1 MRRIFLTF
9 ALVAVCLTSANPAF
23 ALGKAQFYPP
33 EPPPTPWPRPPVGR
47 PRPADGQL
55 LLKSYQVQATIEDQ
69 VATTRVEQLFVNP
82 GSVAAEGTYLFAL
95 PEGAAVSDFA
105 LWADG
110 QRMEGKLLNKDEARS
125 IYESIVRQQRDPALL
140 EFVGRDLI
148 QARIFPVPPDGQRRI
163 ELTYRQVLAMDNGLA
178 RYRFPLRVPNLAN
191 LPIEQIAINVVIRSR
206 QPIRAI
212 YSPTHA
218 VDIERV
224 SDREARIGFEAT
236 AVRPEVDYELFYSVA
251 AEEIGL
257 SLLSYKPGDD
267 EGFFLLLV
275 APQVEVKD
283 EEAVAKD
290 VVVVLDISGSM
301 KGIKIDQAK
310 RALIYVLD
318 QLGPNDRFNV
328 IAFSTGIRQ
337 YAFGLRPAEER
348 AQAKEFVNL
357 LKAGGS
363 TDINRALLEALALLD
378 GSSDA
383 GRPALLIF
391 LTDGL
396 PTQGITDIDQIIA
409 NVSREASKRV
419 RLFAFGVGD
428 DVNTTLLDTI
438 SQQHRGTSAYVRPN
452 QPLDEIVSAFYAKV
466 STPVLADI
474 RLDFGDIVVE
484 DTYPYPLPDLFAG
497 NQLVLAGRYRR
508 GGTVDIRLT
517 GAVNGEKQ
525 TFTYHGQRFVTSGG
539 EPFIARLWATRKI
552 GHLLTQIR
560 LKGSDRELV
569 QEVVDLSVRYG
580 IITPY
585 TSYLVKEPDLA
596 LTGEGRGDLIE
607 REIHAATGQVT
618 PAYGAAAVEKSVVQE
633 ALRQANRAY
642 GFAPVPAPG
651 GGGGAGGAGDAWGEA
666 ETAETGIVVRQ
677 VLDKAFVLKDETW
690 TDTAYDPARMK
701 TVKIRFASHAYF
713 ALLDK
718 YPALHRYF
726 ALGQQV
732 IVVLDGTA
740 YEVTGA

>member
-383 GRPALLIF
+383 DRPALLIF

-452 QPLDEIVSAFYAKV
+452 QPLDETVSAFYAKV

-497 NQLVLAGRYRR
+497 NQLVLAGRYQR
-508 GGTVDIRLT
+508 GGAVDIRLT

-525 TFTYHGQRFVTSGG
+525 TFTYRGQRFVTSGG

-607 REIHAATGQVT
+607 REIHATDQVT

-651 GGGGAGGAGDAWGEA
+651 GGGGAGDAWGEA

>member
-1 MRRIFLTF
+1 MRRVFL
-9 ALVAVCLTSANPAF
+9 ALALIAVFLTSANPAF
-23 ALGKAQFYPP
+23 ALSRAQFFPP
-33 EPPPTPWPRPPVGR
+33 EPPPTPWPRPPEGR
-47 PRPADGQL
+47 PRPVDGQL

-69 VATTRVEQLFVNP
+69 VATTRIEQLFFNP
-82 GSVAAEGTYLFAL
+82 GSVVAEGTYLFAL
-95 PEGAAVSDFA
+95 PEGASVSDFA

-110 QRMEGKLLNKDEARS
+110 QRIEGKLLNKDEARS
-125 IYESIVRQQRDPALL
+125 IYENIVRQQRDPALL

-148 QARIFPVPPDGQRRI
+148 QARIFPVPPNGQRRI
-163 ELTYRQVLAMDNGLA
+163 ELTYRQVLVMDNGLA
-178 RYRFPLRVPNLAN
+178 RYRFPLRVPNLAD
-191 LPIEQIAINVVIRSR
+191 LPIEQVAINVVIKSR
-206 QPIRAI
+206 QPLKAI

-218 VDIERV
+218 IDVERV
-224 SDREARIGFEAT
+224 GEREARIGYEVT
-236 AVRPEVDYELFYSVA
+236 DVRPEVDYELFYSVA

-257 SLLSYKPGDD
+257 NLLSYKPGGDD
-267 EGFFLLLV
+267 GFFLLLV
-275 APQVEVKD
+275 APQVEVEE

-310 RALIYVLD
+310 SALAYVLD

-337 YAFGLRPAEER
+337 YASGLRPAEER
-348 AQAKEFVNL
+348 ARAKEFVDL

-378 GSSDA
+378 GSSDS

-409 NVSREASKRV
+409 NVSRQATKRV

-438 SQQHRGTSAYVRPN
+438 SQKHRGTSAYVRPN
-452 QPLDEIVSAFYAKV
+452 QPLDEIVSGFYAKV

-474 RLDFGDIVVE
+474 RLDFGDVVVE

-497 NQLVLAGRYRR
+497 GQLVLAGRYRR

-517 GAVNGEKQ
+517 GEVNGKEQ
-525 TFTYHGQRFVTSGG
+525 AFTYRDQRFATSGG
-539 EPFIARLWATRKI
+539 EAFIARLWATRKI

-585 TSYLVKEPDLA
+585 TSYLAKEPDLA
-596 LTGEGRGDLIE
+596 LTGEGRNDLVE
-607 REIHAATGQVT
+607 REVHAATGQEA

-633 ALRQANRAY
+633 ALRQADSAY
-642 GFAPVPAPG
+642 GSAPMPAPAEGSG
-651 GGGGAGGAGDAWGEA
+651 GSGRGSAGGEPKV
-666 ETAETGIVVRQ
+666 ESGIIVRQ
-677 VLDKAFVLKDETW
+677 VLDKAFVWKDGTW
-690 TDTAYDPARMK
+690 IDTAYDSAKMK
-701 TVKIRFASHAYF
+701 TVKIEFASRAYF
-713 ALLDK
+713 DLLSK
-718 YPALHRYF
+718 NPALRRYF

-732 IVVLDGTA
+732 IIVLNGTA
-740 YEVTGA
+740 YEVNGV